1 MNKKA
6 KRAIIIAVCV
16 VLAIVLVLLPAI
28 ALFLYSTVFG
38 KRYDKKPANM
48 YFVASFPG
56 LQRDRYEIT
65 SNEGQTVVGYHYYRD
80 DTEPKA
86 LVVMAHGIGGGGHN
100 SYMDIDDYFTQHGYD
115 TFAYDVTGN
124 DESEGS
130 NVRGLPQGV
139 IDLDYVLDF
148 IESCDDFAGLPIL
161 LFGHSWGGY
170 SVTSVLNEHPEVTAV
185 CSVAGF
191 NRSTDLLE
199 AQGKNMIG
207 PAIYVFL
214 PYLKIYERIKFG
226 EYSTQTSMEGF
237 AKSDAKV
244 LIFHSE
250 DDTTVPIIYG
260 YDIYYEVYA
269 DDPDFKFIRYK
280 DKGHNA
286 LLRLNQNPELME
298 TTVAFYDSVL
308 QGG

>member
-1 MNKKA
+1 MSKKV
-6 KRAIIIAVCV
+6 KRAIIIVVCV
-16 VLAIVLVLLPAI
+16 VLAIFLVVLPAI
-28 ALFLYSTVFG
+28 SLFLYSTVFG
-38 KRYDKKPANM
+38 VRYDKSPAKMNL
-48 YFVASFPG
+48 VASFPG
-56 LQRDRYEIT
+56 LQRERYEIT
-65 SNEGQTVVGYHYYRD
+65 SNEGQTVVGYRYYREGRD
-80 DTEPKA
+80 PKA

-100 SYMDIDDYFTQHGYD
+100 SYMELDDYFTQNGYD

-148 IESCDDFAGLPIL
+148 IESSEDFAGLPIM

-170 SVTSVLNEHPEVTAV
+170 SVSSVLNEHPEVTAV
-185 CSVAGF
+185 CAVAGF
-191 NRSTDLLE
+191 NRSTDLIE
-199 AQGKNMIG
+199 AQGRNMVG
-207 PAIYVFL
+207 PAICILL
-214 PYLKIYERIKFG
+214 PYLKLYERLKFG
-226 EYSTQTSMEGF
+226 EYSTQTAMEGF

-260 YDIYYEVYA
+260 YDIYYEVYVN
-269 DDPDFKFIRYK
+269 DPDFKFIRYK

-298 TTVAFYDSVL
+298 TTVAFYDSAL